1 MHSWSLA
8 LAKKSCNNINNSR
21 AQVSR
26 LCYFL
31 WLWYNYWILT
41 DAASKRVI
49 QKPTEVAN
57 DLVGNKIR
65 LKITRILSTIPE
77 NLKNLKKS
85 LQYFRKTYI
94 LPEKRHKLLMILDYM
109 NFIHKMKYQKI
120 MNLIDDIRQ
129 NFPDFT
135 LKKG

>member
-1 MHSWSLA
+1 M
-8 LAKKSCNNINNSR
+8 
-21 AQVSR
+21 
-26 LCYFL
+26 
-31 WLWYNYWILT
+31 
-41 DAASKRVI
+41 
-49 QKPTEVAN
+49 
-57 DLVGNKIR
+57 VGNKIR
-65 LKITRILSTIPE
+65 LKITWILSTIPE

-109 NFIHKMKYQKI
+109 NFIHKMKHQKI